1 MEESKKDYRVS
12 DANLCTLIEDWEQ
25 MPKRNAVDI
34 AKAER
39 ILYAIAV
46 LLPNEN
52 VLTAGKQS
60 QDMKKIIQS
69 HYSTDRKET
78 QMAEIK
84 IDINKVDMFK
94 LLELKGRFDAANDYV
109 QKSSYI
115 YVADL
120 LRILGIESRVENEEQ
135 NN

>member
-60 QDMKKIIQS
+60 QD
-69 HYSTDRKET
+69 TT
-78 QMAEIK
+78 
-84 IDINKVDMFK
+84 N
-94 LLELKGRFDAANDYV
+94 N
-109 QKSSYI
+109 
-115 YVADL
+115 
-120 LRILGIESRVENEEQ
+120 SRSL
-135 NN
+135 

>member
-25 MPKRNAVDI
+25 MPKKDATEI
-34 AKAER
+34 AYAEG

-60 QDMKKIIQS
+60 QDRN
-69 HYSTDRKET
+69 H
-78 QMAEIK
+78 
-84 IDINKVDMFK
+84 N
-94 LLELKGRFDAANDYV
+94 N
-109 QKSSYI
+109 
-115 YVADL
+115 
-120 LRILGIESRVENEEQ
+120 SRSL
-135 NN
+135 

>member
-25 MPKRNAVDI
+25 MPKRNAADV
-34 AKAER
+34 AKAEG

-60 QDMKKIIQS
+60 QD
-69 HYSTDRKET
+69 TT
-78 QMAEIK
+78 
-84 IDINKVDMFK
+84 
-94 LLELKGRFDAANDYV
+94 
-109 QKSSYI
+109 
-115 YVADL
+115 
-120 LRILGIESRVENEEQ
+120 
-135 NN
+135 NNNPRSL

>member
-34 AKAER
+34 AKAEG

-60 QDMKKIIQS
+60 QD
-69 HYSTDRKET
+69 TT
-78 QMAEIK
+78 
-84 IDINKVDMFK
+84 N
-94 LLELKGRFDAANDYV
+94 N
-109 QKSSYI
+109 
-115 YVADL
+115 
-120 LRILGIESRVENEEQ
+120 SRSL
-135 NN
+135 